1 MFPIYYYYSPC
12 SSRHTHYW
20 VIKIRIVFHRTSS
33 VRAYTCSYLL
43 HAIVGIIIFACPEQ
57 CPENVHRCGGGAT
70 ESLLCS
76 LQSLLYSNLV
86 LQSVEISLSL
96 THKLDT
102 RILLQDIDTME
113 HQHNEQS
120 MRSKGISINKDEPSI
135 LGMMI
140 Q

>member
-1 MFPIYYYYSPC
+1 MFTI
-12 SSRHTHYW
+12 
-20 VIKIRIVFHRTSS
+20 
-33 VRAYTCSYLL
+33 
-43 HAIVGIIIFACPEQ
+43 
-57 CPENVHRCGGGAT
+57 
-70 ESLLCS
+70 
-76 LQSLLYSNLV
+76 QSLLYSNLV

-120 MRSKGISINKDEPSI
+120 MGSKGIIPIYKDDPII

>member
-1 MFPIYYYYSPC
+1 MFPIYNNYYSPC
-12 SSRHTHYW
+12 SSRHTHW

-57 CPENVHRCGGGAT
+57 CPENVHRCCCAT

-113 HQHNEQS
+113 HQHNEYNQ
-120 MRSKGISINKDEPSI
+120 
-135 LGMMI
+135 
-140 Q
+140 